1 MRTITRATLAL
12 TGAAALTL
20 FAVVPANAV
29 DSTVTVQVVGV
40 PATIATGAVS
50 ASGEILPN
58 AAASVTISDVFVN
71 DGRAVVGDWSVTASA
86 SAFVGLAGADAAA
99 FADTAIGYTPGGL
112 ETSAG
117 SAAALA
123 TTVADLSTADANAE
137 SVATNAAVQG
147 VNSATWDAVLE
158 IPVPVDAIA
167 GSYSTTITHTLIA
180 E

>member
-40 PATIATGAVS
+40 PATITTGAVS

-71 DGRAVVGDWSVTASA
+71 D
-86 SAFVGLAGADAAA
+86 ADAGVSCRVHG
-99 FADTAIGYTPGGL
+99 TGQ
-112 ETSAG
+112 ETFR
-117 SAAALA
+117 
-123 TTVADLSTADANAE
+123 VADGHGRYSR
-137 SVATNAAVQG
+137 SR
-147 VNSATWDAVLE
+147 DAVH
-158 IPVPVDAIA
+158 
-167 GSYSTTITHTLIA
+167 G
-180 E
+180 